1 MSVSSEQHS
10 DRQLALRLD
19 QNTATIAYVG
29 DAAIASSTAAPVWR
43 IKRLDTT
50 SGIIIQWAD
59 GNQHFDNVWDN
70 RASLTYI

>member
-1 MSVSSEQHS
+1 MSVFAEQPT
-10 DRQLALRLD
+10 DRNLALRLD

-29 DAAIASSTAAPVWR
+29 EAAIAASTAAPVWR

-70 RASLTYI
+70 RTSLTYN